1 MHCDTANTLGTPITL
16 ENESTCIQLR
26 PTPQQTKTR
35 ITNSQKTSPT
45 FKSEAHQQ
53 LSIQTAQ
60 EAHTVPGV
68 SNSEHPPDQNDSQTH
83 LIAALC
89 LLKPWQRRRR
99 LREPLQ
105 EEEEAKNPPQT
116 PEIKVKTLSGSE
128 TPLTSPSV
136 ELPDPLE
143 GLEDLMGLEAP
154 EDQED
159 QRYPPIISSSS
170 NQQER

>member
-1 MHCDTANTLGTPITL
+1 M
-16 ENESTCIQLR
+16 
-26 PTPQQTKTR
+26 KTR
-35 ITNSQKTSPT
+35 TTNTQKTLST
-45 FKSEAHQQ
+45 FKSEAHRQ

-68 SNSEHPPDQNDSQTH
+68 SNLGHPPDQNDSQTH

-89 LLKPWQRRRR
+89 LLKPWQRYRR

-105 EEEEAKNPPQT
+105 EEEEARNLPQT
-116 PEIKVKTLSGSE
+116 LEIKVRTLSGSE
-128 TPLTSPSV
+128 TPLTSPSA

-143 GLEDLMGLEAP
+143 GLEDLMDLEAL
-154 EDQED
+154 EDQEN
-159 QRYPPIISSSS
+159 QQYPPIISSPS